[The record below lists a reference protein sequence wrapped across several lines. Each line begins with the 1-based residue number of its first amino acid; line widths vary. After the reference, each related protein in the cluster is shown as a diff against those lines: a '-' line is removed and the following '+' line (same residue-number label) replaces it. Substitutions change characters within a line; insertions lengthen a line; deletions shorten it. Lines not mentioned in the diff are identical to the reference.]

1 VLGLPDFS
9 NNVFTLQG
17 LPFIFLH
24 IQTRMDE
31 QFQQSYKPG
40 GVSGQKPQIGY
51 GLGHE
56 HPITKSGGS
65 LPFWYQREPI
75 N

>member
-1 VLGLPDFS
+1 MTIS
-9 NNVFTLQG
+9 NN
-17 LPFIFLH
+17 
-24 IQTRMDE
+24 
-31 QFQQSYKPG
+31 SSKPG

-65 LPFWYQREPI
+65 LSSLWYQREPI
-75 N
+75 D